1 MKKKVIAYARVEE
14 PVLNRLKEQFDVEF
28 FADIDTR
35 NDEGFLASLKE
46 AEGIIGLE
54 LVVDKALLDNAPN
67 LKIVSNVSVGYNNL
81 DIKELTARGIL
92 ATNTPDVLTDT
103 VADMIFS
110 LVLATGRR
118 VTELDHYVKNRQWTE
133 TLGSEYYGANIH
145 HKTLGIIGMGAIGQ
159 AVAKR
164 GRCGFDMDILYYNRS
179 RKPEAEEKYQAS
191 YVNLETLLKNSDYV
205 VAIIPLTPET
215 ERLIGLDEFKLMKKS
230 AFFINGARGRIIDEK
245 ALIEALNKEYIAGA
259 GLDVFENEPVEADNP
274 LLDMHNVVTLPHIG
288 SSTYETELA
297 MSELAAKNL
306 IAGLT
311 NEKPPTL
318 INPEVWERRNE

>member
-14 PVLNRLKEQFDVEF
+14 PVLNQLKQQFDVEF

-35 NDEGFLASLKE
+35 SDEKFLASLKE

-54 LVVDKALLDNAPN
+54 LVVDKELLDNAPN

-81 DIKELTARGIL
+81 DIEELTTRDIM

-118 VTELDHYVKNRQWTE
+118 VTELDHYVKSRQWTE
-133 TLGSEYYGANIH
+133 TLGSDYYGVNIH

-159 AVAKR
+159 AVAQR
-164 GRCGFDMDILYYNRS
+164 GRYGFDMEILYYNRS

-191 YVNLETLLKNSDYV
+191 YVSLESLLKNSDYV
-205 VAIIPLTPET
+205 VVIIPLTPET
-215 ERLIGLDEFKLMKKS
+215 ERLIGLAEFKLMKKT
-230 AFFINGARGRIIDEK
+230 AFFINGARGRVIDEK
-245 ALIEALNKEYIAGA
+245 ALIEALNKQYIAGA
-259 GLDVFENEPVEADNP
+259 GLDVFENEPVEEDNP
-274 LLDMHNVVTLPHIG
+274 LLDMRNVVTLPHIG

-318 INPEVWERRNE
+318 INPEVWERLNK